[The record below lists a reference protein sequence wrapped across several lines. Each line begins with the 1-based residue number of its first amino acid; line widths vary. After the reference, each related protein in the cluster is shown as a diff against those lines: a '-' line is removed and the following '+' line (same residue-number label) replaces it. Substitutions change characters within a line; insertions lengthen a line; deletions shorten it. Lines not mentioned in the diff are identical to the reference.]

1 MEWLGHQLKELLK
14 QAGVSQAELGRRLG
28 VSRQTVVDWIKG
40 QVPKGTHLL
49 GIIDLLE
56 IDVDLLFEE
65 GPSPVQVAAR
75 FRKRR
80 NAKVTQQVHDAAHD
94 LAMEY
99 AGVLEPRDMPILEQ
113 VIRRTEGDAAEKL
126 ARRMRQL
133 AGLDGTREP
142 MDYEHAFRLME
153 ALGIC
158 VILRPFPDVL
168 KDYAFYTVINGQR
181 VVFVNSR
188 TNLLD
193 LIFPMLHEAVHALR
207 DPEDVARHS
216 DEEEDDFCDDV
227 AGLAQFPDGYVD
239 DVHFALKG
247 RTAGAKINLLKG
259 YAARNHH
266 VAYGLFRR
274 IQERH
279 GKQSIDAKS
288 VHGADG
294 NLRKDYPETLDDAL
308 LAKGVEGFIHVIRH
322 LCPIWYRIVLSNLER
337 LTTRKLADVLGLG
350 NALDA
355 RDVRDELLPLAGRT
369 ANSNW
374 SARSTS
380 TTRPA
385 HTRCSSRWSTS
396 SATTP
401 AACSNGRSSE
411 MNCETRERRERE
423 PYVAA
428 KAQLSRTRAGARAF
442 SRARPPCSEHL
453 VPGGRSEP
461 C

>member
-1 MEWLGHQLKELLK
+1 MRWLGHKLKESLDR
-14 QAGVSQAELGRRLG
+14 AGVTQVALAKQLD

-49 GIIDLLE
+49 GIIDFLAIE
-56 IDVDLLFEE
+56 VDVLFEV
-65 GPSPVQVAAR
+65 GPSPVQVAPK

-80 NAKVTQQVHDAAHD
+80 NAKTTKEVHDAAHE

-99 AGVLEPRDMPILEQ
+99 AGILAPRDMPVLEQ
-113 VIRRTEGDAAEKL
+113 VVRRTEGDAAEKL

-133 AGLDGTREP
+133 AGLDETREP
-142 MDYEHAFRLME
+142 MDYEHAFGLME

-158 VILRPFPDVL
+158 VIPRPFPDVL
-168 KDYAFYTVINGQR
+168 KDYAFYTVVNGQR

-216 DEEEDDFCDDV
+216 DEEEDDFCDKV

-239 DVHFALKG
+239 DVFAALKG
-247 RTAGAKINLLKG
+247 RTAGAKVTLLKD

-274 IQERH
+274 IEDRH
-279 GKQSIDAKS
+279 GKQKLAAKS

-294 NLRKDYPETLDDAL
+294 NLRKDYPGTLDDAL
-308 LAKGVEGFIHVIRH
+308 LSKGVEGFIHVLRH
-322 LCPIWYRIVLSNLER
+322 LCPIWYRIVLADLDR
-337 LTTRKLADVLGLG
+337 LTTRKLADVLGLE

-355 RDVRDELLPLAGRT
+355 KEMRDELLPLVQEELY
-369 ANSNW
+369 
-374 SARSTS
+374 
-380 TTRPA
+380 
-385 HTRCSSRWSTS
+385 
-396 SATTP
+396 
-401 AACSNGRSSE
+401 ACA
-411 MNCETRERRERE
+411 
-423 PYVAA
+423 V
-428 KAQLSRTRAGARAF
+428 
-442 SRARPPCSEHL
+442 
-453 VPGGRSEP
+453 
-461 C
+461 